1 MFKKLLLSACFIC
14 ALTCM
19 NTSSYAQS
27 EKVKPPKY
35 TYKNAIGVKFSPFAV
50 TFKTFMGQRN
60 RAFEALL
67 DFDNGFR
74 ATVLY
79 EFHGDLTAQRNLKW
93 YVGFGGHGGYYDK
106 NLEDGISAGVD
117 GVAGLDYKFSR
128 LPLNISLDW
137 QPSLELVTPETEFQA
152 GRGGIAVRLAF

>member
-1 MFKKLLLSACFIC
+1 MAAFLAFSFAI
-14 ALTCM
+14 
-19 NTSSYAQS
+19 TSDANAQA
-27 EKVKPPKY
+27 EKAKPPKY
-35 TYKNAIGVKFSPFAV
+35 TYKNGIGVKFSPFAV
-50 TFKTFMGQRN
+50 TFKTFLGQRN

-106 NLEDGISAGVD
+106 NMEDGISAGVD
-117 GVAGLDYKFSR
+117 GVVGLDYKFSR

-137 QPSLELVTPETEFQA
+137 QPSLELVTPETEFQG
-152 GRGGIAVRLAF
+152 GRGGIAIRLAF